1 MRALESRVQGM
12 TPKPLERAH
21 HGRRVN
27 GSAARRWS
35 AAAKSFFLMVASKRQ
50 RISEGMRFLFATEGE
65 AFERTFSAF
74 RELAIGR
81 ELLQQRPNLSAL
93 YASLATLG
101 TCPPGSFGQWYAW
114 FMRDFGLTEEPYLS
128 IAAEQAAPF
137 ADDPER
143 AWFHLR
149 FDLSHDIRHVLT
161 GYGPDLLGEIC
172 LLSFRFAQIRHRGI
186 LVLIFLGFINLIFAR
201 RGPVIAPLFEAYR
214 RGRRARLLDL
224 LAWENVF
231 AEPLAVHRAALGLA
245 APRHYPNAFAP
256 GAYLGA
262 PAQTGYGKPVKSVMA
277 ERAFGAN

>member
-1 MRALESRVQGM
+1 MLTIRSGHGFIFAL
-12 TPKPLERAH
+12 
-21 HGRRVN
+21 
-27 GSAARRWS
+27 
-35 AAAKSFFLMVASKRQ
+35 
-50 RISEGMRFLFATEGE
+50 I
-65 AFERTFSAF
+65 
-74 RELAIGR
+74 
-81 ELLQQRPNLSAL
+81 
-93 YASLATLG
+93 
-101 TCPPGSFGQWYAW
+101 
-114 FMRDFGLTEEPYLS
+114 
-128 IAAEQAAPF
+128 
-137 ADDPER
+137 
-143 AWFHLR
+143 
-149 FDLSHDIRHVLT
+149 LSHDIRHVLT

-277 ERAFGAN
+277 ERAFGVIEPGQNAINVPDDPLDLIEAFGPMSGMHAAMAARRIGMPWASSRASKKRKATVWRPRSKKPNGDFPC